1 MHELQLKQVS
11 TYCIKSA
18 LKEIDEESYSKTIHK
33 LACKKWEA
41 LKNET
46 VLTRAA
52 KVQVYLMQKGFEPD
66 LAKKVIT
73 ELRSSF
79 QK

>member
-18 LKEIDEESYSKTIHK
+18 LKEIDEESYLKTIHK

-79 QK
+79 KK